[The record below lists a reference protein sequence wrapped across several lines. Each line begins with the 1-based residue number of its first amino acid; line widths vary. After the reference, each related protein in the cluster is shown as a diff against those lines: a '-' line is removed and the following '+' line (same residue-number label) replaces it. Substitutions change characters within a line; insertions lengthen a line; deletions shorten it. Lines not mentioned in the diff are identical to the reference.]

1 MSAPAVSRGEQ
12 ARQFY
17 NAAATTST
25 GFSFMNY
32 GYAPLGA
39 ELAASGEPERYCL
52 QLYRRLLDGVTIRD
66 RRVIEVSSG
75 RGGGAAH
82 IARAFAPADYLGI
95 DISEEN
101 VRLAGE
107 RFAGIANL
115 RYMVGNA
122 EALPIPASAGD
133 VLLNVEA
140 SHLYD
145 NPARF
150 FTEARRVLVAGGTL
164 CHVDLCWKDKDPVQL
179 IRAAEFTIESVD
191 DITAH
196 VLQALTLDSAR
207 REAIVATFPPAMQDD
222 FRDWSGVKGYRA
234 HQRLESGEWIYR
246 AIIAR
251 AQCSHS

>member
-39 ELAASGEPERYCL
+39 ELAHSDEPERYCL
-52 QLYRRLLDGVTIRD
+52 QLYRRLLQEAPVRG
-66 RRVIEVSSG
+66 RRVVEVSSG

-82 IARAFAPADYLGI
+82 IARALAPADYLGI

-107 RFAGIANL
+107 RSTGIANL
-115 RYMVGNA
+115 RFMVGNA
-122 EALPIPASAGD
+122 EALPVPSQAAD

-150 FTEARRVLVAGGTL
+150 FGEARRVLAAGGTF
-164 CHVDLCWKDKDPVQL
+164 CHADLCWKDKDPAQL
-179 IRAAEFTIESVD
+179 IRAAGFTIDSVD

-196 VLQALTLDSAR
+196 VLQALSLDSVR
-207 REAIVATFPPAMQDD
+207 REAIVATFPREMQND

-234 HQRLESGEWIYR
+234 YQRLESGEWIYR

-251 AQCSHS
+251 A

>member
-1 MSAPAVSRGEQ
+1 MNAPAVSRGEQ

-32 GYAPLGA
+32 GFAPLGA
-39 ELAASGEPERYCL
+39 ELATSEEPERYCL
-52 QLYRRLLDGVTIRD
+52 QLYRRLVDQVSIRG
-66 RRVIEVSSG
+66 RRVVEVSSG
-75 RGGGAAH
+75 RGGGGAH
-82 IARAFAPADYLGI
+82 IARTYEPADYLGI

-101 VRLAGE
+101 VRLATD
-107 RFAGIANL
+107 RFGGIANL
-115 RYMVGNA
+115 RYLVGNA
-122 EALPIPASAGD
+122 ESLPIPSHTVDAL
-133 VLLNVEA
+133 VNVEA

-145 NPARF
+145 DPAAF
-150 FTEARRVLVAGGTL
+150 FAQARRVLVPGGKF
-164 CHVDLCWKDKDPVQL
+164 CHADLCWKDKDPEQL
-179 IRAAEFTIESVD
+179 ISAAGFTIESAE

-207 REAIVATFPPAMQDD
+207 REAIVATFPLALQKD

-234 HQRLESGEWIYR
+234 YQRLEAGEWVYR

-251 AQCSHS
+251 A